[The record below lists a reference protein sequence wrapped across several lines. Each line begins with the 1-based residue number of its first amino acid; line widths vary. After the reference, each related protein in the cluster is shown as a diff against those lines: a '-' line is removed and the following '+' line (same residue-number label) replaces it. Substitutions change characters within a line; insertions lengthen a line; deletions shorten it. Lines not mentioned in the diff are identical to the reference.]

1 MGNFIN
7 LTDSPRVSG
16 GRGRGKASTL
26 LAFLPSAAALSIT
39 LSRRVEEHRG
49 QARELVSPQLF
60 TANLFSS
67 RLETISLKIFRF
79 YSLSTTRSITR
90 IIQTDASCLH
100 LSDFS
105 KSVHDSNEPPRH
117 VYLLSRIALSYCEI
131 IKFTFSITKEKEEQE
146 TTTRPSFVIVVVVVR
161 SLHDKKRNCLVEN
174 FVEGISF
181 RAEAG
186 NDVVSQGGAGGEN
199 ARVDNVKMA
208 RDFSFLVVTL
218 NISPANGEDT
228 TSIVPSRETVSCRT
242 RN

>member
-26 LAFLPSAAALSIT
+26 LAFLPSALSIT
-39 LSRRVEEHRG
+39 LSRRVGEHRG

-79 YSLSTTRSITR
+79 YSLLSTTRSITR

-131 IKFTFSITKEKEEQE
+131 IKFTFSITKPKKKKNKKQRLVLLSSSSSSLSDRYTIKREIASWKISWREFHFERKPETMLFRREEREEKM
-146 TTTRPSFVIVVVVVR
+146 R
-161 SLHDKKRNCLVEN
+161 
-174 FVEGISF
+174 G
-181 RAEAG
+181 
-186 NDVVSQGGAGGEN
+186 
-199 ARVDNVKMA
+199 
-208 RDFSFLVVTL
+208 
-218 NISPANGEDT
+218 
-228 TSIVPSRETVSCRT
+228 SIT
-242 RN
+242 